1 MSQYKTS
8 LAHHRLERKREQVVL
23 SKSTG
28 WDPLKETG
36 WGFGDVGET
45 ITAKKFY
52 MRQGRR
58 RNTLAFPFWPSS
70 LLAAPGYSQMDAV
83 DQDCEPEKCGS
94 RDASKQGRAEQGKG
108 NFLSSSFL
116 FYPVVLF
123 CHPLDSAF
131 SHCLILLRLCF
142 PARKFA

>member
-52 MRQGRR
+52 MR
-58 RNTLAFPFWPSS
+58 
-70 LLAAPGYSQMDAV
+70 
-83 DQDCEPEKCGS
+83 
-94 RDASKQGRAEQGKG
+94 
-108 NFLSSSFL
+108 
-116 FYPVVLF
+116 
-123 CHPLDSAF
+123 
-131 SHCLILLRLCF
+131 
-142 PARKFA
+142 